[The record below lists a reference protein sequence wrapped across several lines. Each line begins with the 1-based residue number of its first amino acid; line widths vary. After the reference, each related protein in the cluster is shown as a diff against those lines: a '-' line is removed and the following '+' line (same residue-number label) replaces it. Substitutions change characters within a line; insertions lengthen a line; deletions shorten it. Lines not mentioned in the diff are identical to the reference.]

1 MSSVALEAPGAAD
14 DAGPRASAARVFGAL
29 LRRDVRV
36 ARKELPS
43 FLLRTTLQ
51 PIMFTVVFGY
61 LLPKMGFLGRGYTAA
76 LLPGVLAVSLAMAAV
91 QAVTLPMAVY
101 FAATKEIED
110 RLLAPVATHWVA
122 VEKVVSGMLQGLV
135 SALFVLP
142 LARLIMGP
150 IPGLTLSHA
159 GEVLAVAVLG
169 AAAFSAMGLLLG
181 TAVQP
186 QHIGLMFSMIV
197 APMIFFGCTY
207 YPWRGLDAVPVVK
220 YLVLVNPLVYVSEG
234 MRASLTPGI
243 PHMPLAVVLAMLV
256 ALTAFFGGLGLRAFD
271 RRAIG

>member
-1 MSSVALEAPGAAD
+1 MSTVALAAPGAAD
-14 DAGPRASAARVFGAL
+14 DDGPRVSAARVFGAL

-61 LLPKMGFLGRGYTAA
+61 LLPKMGFLGRDYTAA

-91 QAVTLPMAVY
+91 QAVTLPMAVD

-243 PHMPLAVVLAMLV
+243 PHMPLAVALAMLLV
-256 ALTAFFGGLGLRAFD
+256 LTAVFGGLGLRAFD
-271 RRAIG
+271 KRAIG